1 MKFSLFSLGLSG
13 LFSLGASLTIS
24 EINGPAHRSP
34 CEDKDVT
41 DVTGLVTAIGPS
53 GFFLRDTAPDSL
65 IQTSSS
71 VYVFTSSSTTIRGNI
86 AVGDIIT
93 IDGRIIEYR
102 SNRAYLF
109 LTEISVPKNLRK
121 VSSGNKVEPVVL
133 GKERSPLVYRYSG
146 IDEKAGGVFA
156 VPNNQSLYSV
166 VNATVEE
173 EKYGLDFWESL
184 SGELVRVPGP
194 IALSKPSNFG
204 DVWVHGEWRVTGK
217 NSRGGLTIVPGMG
230 SSGADANPEAIRIG
244 SPLDGTKNE
253 ATRLGDKLEEI
264 TGVVTYAFG
273 FYTVLPLTAVRVR
286 SNAEPSLPP
295 PTSLKSSSTCSGLTF
310 GCYNVENLALNSAHL
325 PKVADHI
332 VTYMGTPDFV
342 FLQEV
347 QDDDGP
353 NNSGNVSSN
362 QTLAA
367 LSAAVRERS
376 GVSYMFAVI
385 DPVDGRDGGQPG
397 GNIRVAYLYNPDFFT
412 PRNPNLGSS
421 IDATEVL
428 PGPELKFNPGRI
440 DPANVAWT
448 DSRKPLAAV
457 FDIKDGDKVFV
468 INVHFTSKGGSSSIQ
483 GDARP
488 PVNGGVA
495 DRQAQAETV
504 ASFVS
509 KILAEDRAAKIIIAG
524 DFNEFTYVSPM
535 RAFDGIAYDLDI
547 VTSIPVEERYTYLFD
562 MNSQQLDHM
571 LVSYEI
577 TQRDP
582 EYEHVHVNT
591 WNSLEG
597 EVSDH
602 DPSVAKLNVCK

>member
-24 EINGPAHRSP
+24 QINGPAHRSP
-34 CEDKDVT
+34 YENKDVK

-53 GFFLRDTAPDSL
+53 GFFLRDTTPDGPT
-65 IQTSSS
+65 QSSNS

-86 AVGDIIT
+86 TVGDAIT
-93 IDGRIIEYR
+93 IDGRILEYR
-102 SNRAYLF
+102 SDRAYLF
-109 LTEISVPKNLRK
+109 LTEISAPKNLRK
-121 VSSGNKVEPVVL
+121 VSSGNRVEPVVL
-133 GKERSPLVYRYSG
+133 GKERSPPTCRYSA

-166 VNATVEE
+166 VNATVEQD
-173 EKYGLDFWESL
+173 KYGLDFWESL
-184 SGELVRVPGP
+184 SGELVKIPGP
-194 IALSKPSNFG
+194 VALSKPSNFG

-217 NSRGGLTIVPGMG
+217 NSRGGLTIVPG
-230 SSGADANPEAIRIG
+230 SPGADANPEAIRIG
-244 SPLDGTKNE
+244 SPLDSTKNE
-253 ATRLGDKLEEI
+253 ATKLGDKLEEI

-273 FYTVLPLTAVRVR
+273 FYTVLPLTALKVK
-286 SNAEPSLPP
+286 SSAEPAVPP
-295 PTSLKSSSTCSGLTF
+295 PASLKSSSRCSGLTF
-310 GCYNVENLALNSAHL
+310 GCYNIENLALSSAHL

-332 VTYMGTPDFV
+332 VNFMGIPDFM

-367 LSAAVRERS
+367 LSAAVKERS
-376 GVSYMFAVI
+376 GVSYEFAVI
-385 DPVDGRDGGQPG
+385 DPVDGKDGGQPG
-397 GNIRVAYLYNPDFFT
+397 GNIRVAYFYNPEFFT
-412 PRNPNLGSS
+412 LRNPNPGSS
-421 IDATEVL
+421 TDATEVL
-428 PGPELKFNPGRI
+428 PGPELSFNPGRI
-440 DPANVAWT
+440 DPANAAWT
-448 DSRKPLAAV
+448 NSRKPLAAV
-457 FDIKDGDKVFV
+457 FDTKGGDKVFV
-468 INVHFTSKGGSSSIQ
+468 INVHFASKGGSSSIQ

-488 PVNGGVA
+488 PVNGGVE
-495 DRQAQAETV
+495 DRQAQAESVT
-504 ASFVS
+504 SFVS
-509 KILAEDRAAKIIIAG
+509 KILAQDRGAKVIIAG
-524 DFNEFTYVSPM
+524 DFNEFTYISPM
-535 RAFDGIAYDLDI
+535 RAFDKIAYDLDI
-547 VTSIPVEERYTYLFD
+547 VTEIPVEERYTYLFD

-591 WNSLEG
+591 WTTREG

>member
-1 MKFSLFSLGLSG
+1 MKFPLFSLGLSE
-13 LFSLGASLTIS
+13 LLSLGASLTIS

-34 CEDKDVT
+34 YENKDVT

-53 GFFLRDTAPDSL
+53 GFFLRDTTPDRF
-65 IQTSSS
+65 IQTSNS
-71 VYVFTSSSTTIRGNI
+71 VYVFTSSSITIRGNI
-86 AVGDIIT
+86 AVGDVIT
-93 IDGRIIEYR
+93 IDGRILEYR
-102 SNRAYLF
+102 SSGVHLF
-109 LTEISVPKNLRK
+109 LTEISAPRNLRK
-121 VSSGNKVEPVVL
+121 VSSGNKVDPVVL
-133 GKERSPLVYRYSG
+133 GRERSPPVYYYSA

-156 VPNNQSLYSV
+156 VPNNQNLYSV
-166 VNATVEE
+166 VNATVEQD
-173 EKYGLDFWESL
+173 KYGLDFWESL
-184 SGELVRVPGP
+184 SGELVKIPGP
-194 IALSKPSNFG
+194 VALSKPSSFG
-204 DVWVHGEWRVTGK
+204 DVWVNGEWRVTGK
-217 NSRGGLTIVPGMG
+217 NSRGGLTIVPG
-230 SSGADANPEAIRIG
+230 SAGADANPEAIRIG

-253 ATRLGDKLEEI
+253 ATKLGDKLEEI
-264 TGVVTYAFG
+264 TGVITYVLG
-273 FYTVLPLTAVRVR
+273 FYTVLPLTALKVKSHV
-286 SNAEPSLPP
+286 EPSLPP
-295 PTSLKSSSTCSGLTF
+295 STLLKSSSTCSGLTF
-310 GCYNVENLALNSAHL
+310 GCYNVENLALKSAHL

-332 VTYMGTPDFV
+332 VTYMGAPDFV

-367 LSAAVRERS
+367 LSAAIRDRS
-376 GVSYMFAVI
+376 GVNYRFAAI
-385 DPVDGRDGGQPG
+385 DPVDGMDGGQPG
-397 GNIRVAYLYNPDFFT
+397 GNIRVAYFYNPEFFT
-412 PRNPNLGSS
+412 LRNPNPGSS
-421 IDATEVL
+421 TEATEVL

-440 DPANVAWT
+440 DPLNAAWT
-448 DSRKPLAAV
+448 NSRKPLAAV
-457 FDIKDGDKVFV
+457 FNTKDGDTVFV
-468 INVHFTSKGGSSSIQ
+468 INVHFTSKGGSSGIQ

-488 PVNGGVA
+488 PVNGGVT
-495 DRQAQAETV
+495 DRQAQAESV
-504 ASFVS
+504 ASFLS

-535 RAFDGIAYDLDI
+535 RAFDGIAYDLDV

-582 EYEHVHVNT
+582 EYEHVHINT
-591 WNSLEG
+591 WNTLEG